1 MRASAILGAFL
12 VIPAVLVTSS
22 ILNKSEGTKQ
32 LRIIMFLDDYKALK
46 PSRFTYPEIKKITN
60 QFKEKLGQGTYGT
73 VFNGKL
79 LNEILVAMKVLNNS
93 KGNGEELINEVGT
106 LGQIHH
112 MNVVRLV
119 GYCAEG
125 FRRALVFEFLP
136 NNSLEKY
143 ILSIARGSNR
153 SLSWETLQDIA
164 LGIDKGIEYLHQG
177 GEKQILHFDIKPHNI
192 LLDHNFKPKF
202 SDFGL
207 AKLCSKDQSI
217 VSMTKARGTIG
228 CIAPEVFSNNFGNV
242 SYKSD
247 FYSFGMLLL
256 EMVGGREITN
266 MTEENTSEVYY
277 PKWI

>member
-1 MRASAILGAFL
+1 MFIIVLSAITLRLIRDIVLIHFDFSMRASAILGAFL
-12 VIPAVLVTSS
+12 LIPAVLVTSS
-22 ILNKSEGTKQ
+22 ILDKREGNKQ
-32 LRIIMFLDDYKALK
+32 LRIIMVLDDYKALK
-46 PSRFTYPEIKKITN
+46 PSRFTDSEIKKITN

-73 VFNGKL
+73 VFKGKL

-136 NNSLEKY
+136 NNSLEKN

-164 LGIDKGIEYLHQG
+164 LGIAKGIEY
-177 GEKQILHFDIKPHNI
+177 ILHFDIKPQH
-192 LLDHNFKPKF
+192 F
-202 SDFGL
+202 
-207 AKLCSKDQSI
+207 
-217 VSMTKARGTIG
+217 AR
-228 CIAPEVFSNNFGNV
+228 
-242 SYKSD
+242 
-247 FYSFGMLLL
+247 
-256 EMVGGREITN
+256 
-266 MTEENTSEVYY
+266 SEL
-277 PKWI
+277 